1 MLASSSEPAGD
12 VAVAAASTGELA
24 ASDSDDDVTL
34 TPDRYGN
41 LVEKW
46 KANGWGDRCF
56 RCKERGHWAGECPLN
71 SPVVEARYPGACSLC
86 GAMYPI
92 GTPIA
97 MSDSGD
103 WVHVRCQLGDVS
115 VGQDR
120 LKYCPTEEASSSE
133 QAALEA
139 AIRRTI
145 RETTANIGVNAC
157 AGSGKTHLIAS
168 TAAELRAEGSNL
180 LAVTL
185 NRDARKEL
193 ADREFGKRARTF
205 HSIGFGAW
213 RRHSKQS
220 KMVSNANESDSDSDG
235 DDEGE
240 DDDDASESSASSV
253 VNKTRLILQAL
264 YPKEPSTHWPLEY
277 SLLGPYVEHMVGL
290 GKMGALGIDEA
301 RGGVRDDDA
310 GWRALEDRY
319 DATFYI
325 ERKLKKLKDARKR
338 EVMARWPTATT
349 RADAGRTLAKC
360 VFAASVTCALE
371 REWGCYQ
378 TATTLSARLPSVGA
392 ARRSRSSCRSSTLTT
407 TCTCPSSSASTSTPR
422 RRNSTGYSWMRGRT
436 RRASDV

>member
-1 MLASSSEPAGD
+1 MLASSSEPASD
-12 VAVAAASTGELA
+12 VAVAAAPTGELA
-24 ASDSDDDVTL
+24 ASDSDDDVLL
-34 TPDRYGN
+34 TPDRHGN
-41 LVEKW
+41 IIEKW
-46 KANGWGDRCF
+46 KADGWGDRCL
-56 RCKERGHWAGECPLN
+56 RCKERGHWYRTCPLK
-71 SPVVEARYPGACSLC
+71 SRVVEAKYPGVCSLC

-92 GTPIA
+92 GTDIA

-115 VGQDR
+115 VNQDR
-120 LKYCPTEEASSSE
+120 LKYHPAEEASSSE

-139 AIRRTI
+139 AIHRTI

-264 YPKEPSTHWPLEY
+264 YPKEPKTNNSKELAWPLEY

-325 ERKLKKLKDARKR
+325 ERALKKLKDPRKR
-338 EVMARWPTATT
+338 EALKRWPIATT
-349 RADAGRTLAKC
+349 RADAGARAGEVRLRGERYVRARAR
-360 VFAASVTCALE
+360 VGVT
-371 REWGCYQ
+371 RRRRHYPRVYRP
-378 TATTLSARLPSVGA
+378 SARQGGRGQA
-392 ARRSRSSCRSSTLTT
+392 ADRRL
-407 TCTCPSSSASTSTPR
+407 
-422 RRNSTGYSWMRGRT
+422 
-436 RRASDV
+436 